1 MSTANARVKSA
12 LQLLGA
18 DTPIKPARAEVLNK
32 TFTVLQQML
41 SLWNSQSLSTGIDYP
56 DEIGDELA
64 EPEQIQNAIDHQL
77 AILAGPYL
85 QKVPNQ
91 ELRAQA
97 KYLMQQ
103 LRNQFAPKPE
113 TLYPDTLPIGS
124 GNKAY
129 PIGPTFYP
137 NLDNVL
143 TDENGNPITT

>member
-41 SLWNSQSLSTGIDYP
+41 SLWNSQSLATGINYP

-103 LRNQFAPKPE
+103 MFLRMKTE
-113 TLYPDTLPIGS
+113 TQSRHEYFILH
-124 GNKAY
+124 KKK
-129 PIGPTFYP
+129 
-137 NLDNVL
+137 
-143 TDENGNPITT
+143 